1 MKSKDEAMSVK
12 RIDGGAGWLL
22 LDPRLDAGTDCPG
35 RCVSSPLHCL
45 DLAVQGDFSVIAVL
59 FWGDSLEKR
68 AENLELVSILKRNAL
83 TRGRSVAAVCTRRNR
98 ALLEA
103 LLRAGADFACVG
115 NDDEM
120 NPVRIGAML
129 SEAGPG
135 NGIEAQLSL
144 ACPHVTYSA
153 VDSSREIGL
162 CGAYRNRLVLT
173 PSRLRQSCESQ
184 SHALCEYFR
193 NPRPRA

>member
-1 MKSKDEAMSVK
+1 MSVN
-12 RIDGGAGWLL
+12 RINGGDGWLL
-22 LDPRLDAGTDCPG
+22 LDQRLEAGADCPG

-45 DLAVQGDFSVIAVL
+45 DRAVQGDFSVIAVL
-59 FWGDSLEKR
+59 FWGDSLENR
-68 AENLELVSILKRNAL
+68 AENLDLVSILKSNAL
-83 TRGRSVAAVCTRRNR
+83 TRDRKVAAVCTRRNR

-103 LLRAGADFACVG
+103 LSRAGADFVCVG
-115 NDDEM
+115 HDDEM

-129 SEAGPG
+129 SELGPV
-135 NGIEAQLSL
+135 NRIETQLSL
-144 ACPHVTYSA
+144 VCPHVAYSA

-173 PSRLRQSCESQ
+173 PSRLRQSCEDQ